1 MMGGFDQ
8 GPLTDEEI
16 EELDQFLLD
25 AKGIEE
31 SMDVSALDG
40 FLTAIV
46 SGPKTITPSA
56 WMRWVWDMER
66 GEDTPAFKIGRA
78 QRIIGFLMR
87 HMNDIART
95 LQQAPDQY
103 EPLLMEN
110 PNKGAPVPILD
121 GWCMGYMTGVQLDP
135 EGWLLVTVGKPD
147 WLSTIILYG
156 TDEGWEVLK
165 KKNLSL
171 DEHR

>member
-46 SGPKTITPSA
+46 SGPKTIMPSA

-66 GEDTPAFKIGRA
+66 GEDTPAFKDQAQA

-110 PNKGAPVPILD
+110 PEQGRPCPHPGRMVYGLHDRRATRSRGLAAGH
-121 GWCMGYMTGVQLDP
+121 GWQTRLAVDHHPL
-135 EGWLLVTVGKPD
+135 W
-147 WLSTIILYG
+147 
-156 TDEGWEVLK
+156 
-165 KKNLSL
+165 
-171 DEHR
+171 HR